1 MWRIVVS
8 VQLLEVAMLV
18 SEHAAR
24 PVQALLRLVEGTAVL
39 ALELLIVAVDG
50 CAGQFFLSVGEAAL
64 VLVAALCS
72 LNPVLAELSLV
83 FAVRISCLKLM
94 RHHVVAVDALST
106 LTIAVRRALVPMRA
120 VLAIVSLVL
129 VARDRLWGEI
139 GLALAGQGRRV
150 GLEVCGLEALS

>member
-1 MWRIVVS
+1 MS

-24 PVQALLRLVEGTAVL
+24 AVQALLRLVEGTAVL

-50 CAGQFFLSVGEAAL
+50 CASQFFLSMGEAAL

-83 FAVRISCLKLM
+83 FAIWISCLVLM

-106 LTIAVRRALVPMRA
+106 LTFAVRRALVPMRA
-120 VLAIVSLVL
+120 ILAIISCILE
-129 VARDRLWGEI
+129 AMGRLLGKV
-139 GLALAGQGRRV
+139 GLALTGQGRSV